1 MSADILL
8 GVPGRLK
15 QILDRLTAGRAS
27 NLDRVDA
34 TVSSRAT
41 QTSVNSVNNAV
52 GTVNSR
58 LTAARAANLDNIAGA
73 PKCLCLNAGKALKG
87 NNYTVSLGYT
97 VKDPTKVAI
106 FPQIWIEGNV
116 SYTNVVR
123 FPGSVKINST
133 NNGVVVASPA
143 STQNLYFYG
152 TITVIDYNP

>member
-58 LTAARAANLDNIAGA
+58 LTAARAAKLDNVAVT
-73 PKCLCLNAGKALKG
+73 PKCFILDVHKSWTNA
-87 NNYTVSLGYT
+87 NYQIPLGYT
-97 VKDPTKVAI
+97 AKTFSKVAVI
-106 FPQIWIEGNV
+106 PHVFGH
-116 SYTNVVR
+116 
-123 FPGSVKINST
+123 KST
-133 NNGVVVASPA
+133 GEMYPAIAALTSTRNNIHIATPLRGQS
-143 STQNLYFYG
+143 LYFYG
-152 TITVIDYNP
+152 MVTIIDFYP